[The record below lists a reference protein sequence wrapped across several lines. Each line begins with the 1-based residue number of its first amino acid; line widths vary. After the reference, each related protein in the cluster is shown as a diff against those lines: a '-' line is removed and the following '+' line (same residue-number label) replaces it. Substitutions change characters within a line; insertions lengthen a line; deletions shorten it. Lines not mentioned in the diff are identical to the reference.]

1 METTENTS
9 IRKNASV
16 MISYSRKDVVFVRQL
31 FEGLLAQG
39 FVKEDIWVD
48 WEGIP
53 LTADW
58 MAEITKGIQSTNAFV
73 FVISPDS
80 LASEVC
86 AKEIAIAVESNKR
99 FIPILY
105 REPAKGTTLHAKISS
120 HNWVYMRDEPEQE
133 KNLPLLV
140 KALNTDLD
148 WLAQHTRLLNRAL
161 EWERKGKND
170 SYLVRGID
178 LQEAQSFMEQGA
190 AGKEP
195 SPTNLHVEY
204 VQAARKYAAVVRRRN
219 RIIAGVVGVV
229 LFVAMVFALFQWGN
243 ALTQKE
249 KADNNAGTA
258 VANEHIAHTQEALAI
273 DAQARAEKEARA
285 ANAQALAAEAFN
297 QKDNDAQLALML
309 SLLSIQETEPDQTV
323 LSESKSALFASL
335 NSPNVL
341 YTFPKSNGVVWSVA
355 YDPNGVYV
363 ATGDES
369 GQVLIWNVKDREL
382 ALEPIEFGASING
395 MDFSPDGTRLGIAV
409 GDGKA
414 RVLDVESSETV
425 FSLEGHEGPVND
437 IDFSA
442 DGKLIATAGA
452 DSTVKLWFADRGTL
466 RVTLFDHKDSV
477 NAVDFGPGGS
487 NLLVSGSADDIAILW
502 AVNTDGIDL
511 LQILRPDGLNG
522 NQPLRSVAFSPWGD
536 RLLTGGYRTVV
547 VWNIDG
553 TEIHRLRGNQA
564 DVWAVAFSPD
574 GLSMLTASSG
584 VKIWDWLYGTE
595 RSNLSAHRGE
605 VASAAY
611 SSDGN
616 YIVTGSWDLTSKL
629 WSANLLIESLRLKQH
644 NHQNYDAN
652 YSPDGKWI
660 VTTGAS
666 GYILVHDAQT
676 GEVVNQWI
684 VGVNINAASFD
695 PQGQRVVSGDENGQV
710 LVWIPG
716 QDEPALVINA
726 HEGGVTSAAF
736 SPDGNT
742 ILSTSYDGTAKVWDA
757 QSGQELHIM
766 DNDPRF
772 EVYGARFSDDGSR
785 VVTANQDKVAR
796 IWDSQSGTLLWEL
809 NGHTDYV
816 QTAVFSHD
824 GNFVYTGSYDNT
836 IRKWNAKTGE
846 PLQTLAGHT
855 GKVNDLNVSPDNK
868 LLASASADTTVKIWD
883 LEAGKEIFNYLG
895 NNEDSNSVT
904 FSADGNRV
912 LTASNDSTSK
922 EFKINYDELLEVAQ
936 QYELRPLTVE
946 ECQSLLKRTDCSLH
960 LFGQGDS
967 TLAATPASAVTS
979 VAAASI
985 STATAIPTVPVQSTT
1000 TAEPAQM
1007 IVATSTLTAEV
1018 QAVPEAQSYYTEEF
1032 DGNLDSWSSVMS
1044 SGIESQVSM
1053 RINSGVLGVQL
1064 SPYEDKI
1071 PWAQLINNDFTY
1083 TDVQVEVVTTNNGN
1097 NANGV
1102 SLVCQYSDSG
1112 WYEFVVSNAQ
1122 LYSIYAF
1129 DALGSVQPGY
1139 FEMVAG
1145 GSPAIKSG
1153 HVSNVYTAVCN
1164 GTELTLLVNGTPV
1177 KSITD
1182 TRYNF
1187 TEGKV
1192 GVGAASPQMLP
1203 VDIQFESVT
1212 VSAP

>member
-1 METTENTS
+1 MVETTQDTPVRN
-9 IRKNASV
+9 NASV

-31 FEGLLAQG
+31 FEGLLGQG

-58 MAEITKGIQSTNAFV
+58 MAEITKGIQSTNAFI

-120 HNWVYMRDEPEQE
+120 HNWVYMRDEPELE

-140 KALNTDLD
+140 EALNTDLD

-161 EWERKGKND
+161 EWERKAKND
-170 SYLVRGID
+170 SYLVRGSD

-195 SPTNLHVEY
+195 GPTALHVEY
-204 VQAARKYAAVVRRRN
+204 VQAAREHAAVIRRRN
-219 RIIAGVVGVV
+219 RIITAVVGVA
-229 LFVAMVFALFQWGN
+229 LFVLTIFSLIQWARAVVSEN
-243 ALTQKE
+243 EAVANLHIANTQESRALTQE
-249 KADNNAGTA
+249 AIA
-258 VANEHIAHTQEALAI
+258 V

-285 ANAQALAAEAFN
+285 ASAQALAAEAFN

-309 SLLSIQETEPDQTV
+309 ALLSIQETEPDQTV

-355 YDPNGVYV
+355 YDPNGIYV
-363 ATGDES
+363 ATGDET
-369 GQVLIWNVKDREL
+369 GQVLIWKVQDREL
-382 ALEPIEFGASING
+382 AREPIEFGESING
-395 MDFSPDGTRLGIAV
+395 MDFSPDGKRLAIAV

-414 RVLDVESSETV
+414 RVLDVESGETV
-425 FSLEGHEGPVND
+425 FTLEGHEGAVND

-452 DSTVKLWFADRGTL
+452 DLTVKLWFADLGSL
-466 RVTLFDHKDSV
+466 RVTLFDHQDSV
-477 NAVDFGPGGS
+477 TAVDFGPEGS
-487 NLLVSGSADDIAILW
+487 NLLVSGSEDDIAILW
-502 AVNTDGIDL
+502 AVNTDGVDL

-522 NQPLRSVAFSPWGD
+522 NQPVRSVAFSPWGD

-564 DVWAVAFSPD
+564 DVWAVAFTPD

-605 VASAAY
+605 VTSAAY

-616 YIVTGSWDLTSKL
+616 HIVTGSWDLTSKL
-629 WSANLLIESLRLKQH
+629 WSANLLIESLRLKHH
-644 NHQNYDAN
+644 NSPNYDAN
-652 YSPDGKWI
+652 YSPDGRWI

-666 GYILVHDAQT
+666 GYVLVHDAQT
-676 GEVVNQWI
+676 GDVVNQW
-684 VGVNINAASFD
+684 VLDVNISAASFD
-695 PQGQRVVSGDENGQV
+695 AQSQRIVSGDDNGQV
-710 LVWIPG
+710 IVWVPG
-716 QDEPALVINA
+716 KDEPALVINA
-726 HEGGVTSAAF
+726 HEAGVTSAVL
-736 SPDGNT
+736 SPDGRT
-742 ILSTSYDGTAKVWDA
+742 ILSASYDGTAKVWDA
-757 QSGQELHIM
+757 ESGQELHTL
-766 DNDPRF
+766 DNNPKFRVF
-772 EVYGARFSDDGSR
+772 NARFSDDGGR
-785 VVTANQDKVAR
+785 IVTANEDKVAR
-796 IWDSQSGTLLWEL
+796 IWDSQSGNLLWEL

-816 QTAVFSHD
+816 QTAVFSHN

-836 IRKWNAKTGE
+836 IRKWDAKTGE
-846 PLQTLAGHT
+846 SLQTLAGHT
-855 GKVNDLNVSPDNK
+855 GKVNDLNVSPDDK
-868 LLASASADTTVKIWD
+868 LLASGSADTTVKIWD

-895 NNEDSNSVT
+895 NNEDSNSVA
-904 FSADGNRV
+904 FRPDGNRV
-912 LTASNDSTSK
+912 LTASNDGTSK

-936 QYELRPLTVE
+936 KYELRALTAE
-946 ECQSLLKRTDCSLH
+946 ECQSLLKRIDCSLD
-960 LFGQGDS
+960 LFGQEVS
-967 TLAATPASAVTS
+967 SAATPASAPTS
-979 VAAASI
+979 IAAAPSI
-985 STATAIPTVPVQSTT
+985 STATSMPEVKVESTATAPPVLATA
-1000 TAEPAQM
+1000 TAEAQ
-1007 IVATSTLTAEV
+1007 AA
-1018 QAVPEAQSYYTEEF
+1018 PETQSFYTEEF
-1032 DGNLDSWSSVMS
+1032 DGNLDSWSSAMS
-1044 SGIESQVSM
+1044 SGIESQVKMS
-1053 RINSGVLGVQL
+1053 INGGVLAVQL

-1071 PWAQLINNDFTY
+1071 PWVQLINEDFTY
-1083 TDVQVEVVTTNNGN
+1083 TDVQVEAVTTNNGN

-1102 SLVCQYSDSG
+1102 TLVCRHSDAG

-1122 LYSIYAF
+1122 LYAIYAY

-1139 FEMVAG
+1139 FEMAAG
-1145 GSPAIKSG
+1145 GSTTVKSG
-1153 HVSNVYTAVCN
+1153 HITNVYTAVCKGN
-1164 GTELTLLVNGTPV
+1164 ELTLLVNGTPV

-1187 TEGKV
+1187 TEGKI
-1192 GVGAASPQMLP
+1192 GIGASSPQMLP
-1203 VDIQFESVT
+1203 VDIEFESVT
-1212 VSAP
+1212 ISAP